1 MDISNHEK
9 AEKQESITVDSM
21 KDVIRLV
28 DNVPGEFVVNI
39 TWGEEDAKQ

>member
-9 AEKQESITVDSM
+9 VEKPEPIMADSM

-39 TWGEEDAKQ
+39 TWGEEDAE